1 MRKPKEKI
9 IRVAVFFGLKTAY
22 VGLAGYPDS
31 PAAEEG
37 R

>member
-9 IRVAVFFGLKTAY
+9 IRIVVYFGLKATYA
-22 VGLAGYPDS
+22 GLAGYPDS

>member
-9 IRVAVFFGLKTAY
+9 IRVVLFFGLKAAY